1 MIDSDN
7 TSPIGAKV
15 FALFDRLH
23 DIVDLELMKFDQ
35 SELRILQV
43 IYGENFHYP
52 IHDHITEMMSGAPEN
67 EVIH

>member
-7 TSPIGAKV
+7 TSPIGLKV
-15 FALFDRLH
+15 FELFDRLH
-23 DIVDLELMKFDQ
+23 EVVDMELMKFDQ
-35 SELRILQV
+35 NELRTLQV

-52 IHDHITEMMSGAPEN
+52 IHDHILEMMSGAPEN